1 MCQLLNSVDGTL
13 SLLNKLTF
21 YAFPTKTSEFLHPKS
36 SPYLGNKTAK
46 RWRFRGVR
54 SLSLQG
60 GSEAADHVK
69 SSNKFKVPRNLADVP
84 LLAEME
90 PFPHVQ
96 TLRKFPKEELVGK
109 VVMVRFDSTNLLR
122 EEEQDQSSQS
132 VSSAVFTI
140 KYLHEAGAKIILV
153 SDWRKKTNSQL
164 HDAETVA
171 VGIARFCSAC
181 IAGFHFEE
189 SLCQLKKVA
198 RTNKR
203 PYVAIIGGGNLY
215 DKASALHFL
224 VSRCD
229 GLVFVGMMS
238 FQIMHALGLSV
249 PSYLVEPGAYKAALD
264 IIQIAHDR
272 NIPILHPM
280 DFWCMNEHLP
290 EKMDIFPSHHILDGW
305 LPVDLGPRSLDEL
318 NSLLVKCK
326 KILWIGPV
334 KFKFSGQCADGASK
348 LAQALNDL
356 RQRNCDITVAGNM
369 ACQAMVME
377 SKSVLVN
384 DMIENASVLW
394 EFFKGRK
401 LPGVMA
407 LDRAYPFEID
417 WKSAYCNPAQPLVV
431 DIGSGSGLFLLGMA
445 RRRKDLNFLGLEI
458 NSKLVRRCMDSV
470 HQYGIQNGYFIVTNA
485 TTTFRSIV
493 SSYPGE
499 LVLVSIQDNLY
510 HLVQCPNP
518 DFNNPEHRW
527 RMLQRSLIKAVVDLL
542 ALDGKVF
549 LQSDLEAVALRMKE
563 LFLKIGKGKLNLW
576 NDQYHARMNLGEW
589 LEENPFGVMSDWEQH
604 VIDRGDPMYR
614 LMLSKSSGIE

>member
-69 SSNKFKVPRNLADVP
+69 SSNKFKTNCCDEG
-84 LLAEME
+84 EME